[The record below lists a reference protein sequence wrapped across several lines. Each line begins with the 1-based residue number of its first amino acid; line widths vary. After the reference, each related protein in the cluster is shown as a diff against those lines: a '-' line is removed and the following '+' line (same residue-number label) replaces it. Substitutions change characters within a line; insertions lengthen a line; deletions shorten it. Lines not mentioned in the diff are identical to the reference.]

1 MLIHKS
7 VSEKQERA
15 RKLFGE
21 MPISK
26 AIWIVAI
33 PSLLASMMVG
43 LYSFIDQIFIL
54 QFVPKYSNVF
64 GKSDSEIVSYLTLS
78 LHNVNTSEL
87 FKSYNEMLNA
97 YNEQATIANVSK
109 LTVINSNTIVSTT
122 TASFTPLIIFSN
134 AIVYLV
140 PVGSSIYYTKCIGK
154 KLEKT
159 GKNLW
164 ATMFWVSVILSVL
177 SSFITFIAIWSGLLD
192 KIAGVTKIDSIVAK
206 NANISAERLQDF
218 YNAAHKL
225 SVQWAKQY
233 IYIYASATVLQCLT
247 LYLSYFIRSEGYN
260 TYVMVCGIVANLINI
275 ALDALFIINFKMGV
289 LGGVV
294 ATVIKLGQ

>member
-1 MLIHKS
+1 
-7 VSEKQERA
+7 
-15 RKLFGE
+15 

-64 GKSDSEIVSYLTLS
+64 GNADSEIVKYLNLG
-78 LHNVNTSEL
+78 LHNVGANDI
-87 FKSYNEMLNA
+87 FKSYNQMFSA
-97 YNEQATIANVSK
+97 YNEQAAIANVSK

-154 KLEKT
+154 KAR
-159 GKNLW
+159 KN
-164 ATMFWVSVILSVL
+164 
-177 SSFITFIAIWSGLLD
+177 
-192 KIAGVTKIDSIVAK
+192 
-206 NANISAERLQDF
+206 R
-218 YNAAHKL
+218 
-225 SVQWAKQY
+225 
-233 IYIYASATVLQCLT
+233 
-247 LYLSYFIRSEGYN
+247 
-260 TYVMVCGIVANLINI
+260 
-275 ALDALFIINFKMGV
+275 
-289 LGGVV
+289 
-294 ATVIKLGQ
+294 

>member
-177 SSFITFIAIWSGLLD
+177 SSLITFIAIWSGLL
-192 KIAGVTKIDSIVAK
+192 
-206 NANISAERLQDF
+206 E
-218 YNAAHKL
+218 
-225 SVQWAKQY
+225 
-233 IYIYASATVLQCLT
+233 
-247 LYLSYFIRSEGYN
+247 
-260 TYVMVCGIVANLINI
+260 
-275 ALDALFIINFKMGV
+275 
-289 LGGVV
+289 
-294 ATVIKLGQ
+294 